1 MAPSAKDISFCV
13 LSMGLGAWAF
23 LKTQEV
29 TAPMFE
35 PILAACQNSDIP
47 LSEFTEKTGYHVYD
61 PRWGFGAFNI
71 FVCLITQF
79 LHELVQTKPAG
90 ALVWMTTM
98 LVAVPVSV
106 LMTIEAGRKDARGPV
121 RYPMIV
127 SLFYQIFG
135 VSVIFPLVWIPSYIL
150 GRGSGGVS
158 IARVYASIPLMLP
171 GIVLSVLVFLL
182 DIESALWTSC
192 AGILGGP
199 AIVLLNALLWVIKA
213 PDPLDLKAA
222 KKSAEI
228 TTMAYAASGMVS
240 LAAWLWLVFLVAIP
254 HFGLN
259 ATKVYNSVWGEANPA
274 VQFMTID
281 AMVLWLATLIVI
293 AYQKDFAGLEALGLS
308 FLFGPGAGPAL
319 VIAGLQVDDEA
330 RLNARNRQGQLE
342 AAKAKETKKGK

>member
-1 MAPSAKDISFCV
+1 
-13 LSMGLGAWAF
+13 MGLGAWAF

-47 LSEFTEKTGYHVYD
+47 LSEFTEKTGYHTYD

-79 LHELVQTKPAG
+79 LQELVQTKPAG
-90 ALVWMTTM
+90 VLAWMTTM

-106 LMTIEAGRKDARGPV
+106 LMTIEAGRKDAKGPV

-127 SLFYQIFG
+127 AFLFQILG
-135 VSVIFPLVWIPSYIL
+135 VSVIFPLVWIPSYVL

-158 IARVYASIPLMLP
+158 ITRVYASVPLMLP
-171 GIVLSVLVFLL
+171 PIVLSVLVFLL
-182 DIESALWTSC
+182 DTESALWTSC

-199 AIVLLNALLWVIKA
+199 AIVLLNALLWVIKD

-222 KKSAEI
+222 KKSAEM
-228 TTMAYAASGMVS
+228 TTMAYTASGIVS
-240 LAAWLWLVFLVAIP
+240 LASWLGLVFLVAIP
-254 HFGLN
+254 YYGMN
-259 ATKVYNSVWGEANPA
+259 ATKVYNSVWGEASPS
-274 VQFMTID
+274 VRFMTID

-293 AYQKDFAGLEALGLS
+293 AYQKEFAGLEALGLS

-319 VIAGLQVDDEA
+319 VMAGLQVDDEVQ
-330 RLNARNRQGQLE
+330 LNATNRQRQLE
-342 AAKAKETKKGK
+342 VAKAKEMKKGK